1 MQVVKLYIAFRDA
14 LTFEIPVAWIRQSG
28 AGFHP
33 NTGNRETIRSKKEPI
48 VKFTTSTVKTA
59 IGAAGITAA
68 SVVAAAAASAAPP
81 NIQGFGT
88 SEPLIDGPLVTN
100 YTVSNLQP
108 SNVAIPGYTP
118 KGTLYQADIT
128 VRSDAGLVTPMVNDF
143 IARGPNGQN
152 YRVIDKVQAPGSLNP
167 APIPQGSESTGTLYF
182 DATGAPPN
190 GVVYNDGMQDIL
202 MWTSNVPGTSAPNG
216 QPNSPGAPQNSAP
229 APGTLPGPATT

>member
-1 MQVVKLYIAFRDA
+1 MK
-14 LTFEIPVAWIRQSG
+14 EP
-28 AGFHP
+28 
-33 NTGNRETIRSKKEPI
+33 KEPI
-48 VKFTTSTVKTA
+48 VKITTTTVKTA
-59 IGAAGITAA
+59 IGAAGIAA
-68 SVVAAAAASAAPP
+68 VSVVAAATASAAPP

-108 SNVAIPGYTP
+108 SSVAIPGDTL

-128 VRSDAGLVTPMVNDF
+128 AKSDGGLVTPMVNDF

-167 APIPQGSESTGTLYF
+167 APIPQGSESNGTLYF
-182 DATGAPPN
+182 DVTGAPPN

-202 MWTSNVPGTSAPNG
+202 IWTSNVPGTSAPG
-216 QPNSPGAPQNSAP
+216 AAPNSPPSAPQNSSP
-229 APGTLPGPATT
+229 APGALPGPATT

>member
-1 MQVVKLYIAFRDA
+1 MKFATTTVNTV
-14 LTFEIPVAWIRQSG
+14 IRG
-28 AGFHP
+28 AG
-33 NTGNRETIRSKKEPI
+33 I
-48 VKFTTSTVKTA
+48 
-59 IGAAGITAA
+59 AAV
-68 SVVAAAAASAAPP
+68 SVFAAATASAAPP

-88 SEPLIDGPLVTN
+88 SESLIDGPMVTA

-108 SNVAIPGYTP
+108 SSISIPGYTP

-128 VRSDAGLVTPMVNDF
+128 ARSDGGLVTPMVNDF
-143 IARGPNGQN
+143 IARWPNGQN
-152 YRVIDKVQAPGSLNP
+152 YRVIDKVAAPGSLNP

-182 DATGAPPN
+182 DVTGAPPN

-229 APGTLPGPATT
+229 APGTLPGPATTQSGRKYLPAPRRSGVGSFA